1 MQLNTD
7 GRMRTEAQ
15 QSQSIF
21 TPKIG
26 PYREESML
34 TPKALPQQFY
44 ILNTNIANDD
54 KHQRDMLQKHK
65 AIAAYNAKTGI
76 EKLQKGD
83 TVFLYQSGRGIV
95 AAGTVSG
102 KLERR
107 SYQEDEEY
115 SRQLAEFRYVSPPIS
130 AAEIKEI
137 TRKNW
142 IFRPTI
148 FGLDRGSGKKLQATV
163 NGRSSPE

>member
-1 MQLNTD
+1 MSEVVSK
-7 GRMRTEAQ
+7 R
-15 QSQSIF
+15 
-21 TPKIG
+21 
-26 PYREESML
+26 
-34 TPKALPQQFY
+34 FY
-44 ILNTNIANDD
+44 ILNTNTAHDD
-54 KHQRDMLQKHK
+54 QHHRVMLEKHK
-65 AIAAYNAKTGI
+65 AIAAYNAKGGI
-76 EKLQKGD
+76 EQLQKGD
-83 TVFLYQSGRGIV
+83 TVFLYRSGHGIV
-95 AAGTVSG
+95 AVGTVSG

-148 FGLDRGSGKKLQATV
+148 FGLDRESGKKLQATV
-163 NGRSSPE
+163 EGRSSPE